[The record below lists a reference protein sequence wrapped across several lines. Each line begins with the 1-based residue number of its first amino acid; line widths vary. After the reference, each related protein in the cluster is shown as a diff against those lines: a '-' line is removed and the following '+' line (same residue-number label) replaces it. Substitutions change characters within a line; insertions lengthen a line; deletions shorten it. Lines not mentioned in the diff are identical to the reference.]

1 MENFLE
7 LELPDIRLIVHSAV
21 FGSLLGGRSDR
32 AFCSVDFED
41 LRCEI

>member
-1 MENFLE
+1 MENFTE

-21 FGSLLGGRSDR
+21 FGSLLGVEGDR
-32 AFCSVDFED
+32 AFCSVDLKD

>member
-7 LELPDIRLIVHSAV
+7 LELPDISLIVHRAV
-21 FGSLLGGRSDR
+21 FGSLFGVKGDR
-32 AFCSVDFED
+32 AFCSVDLKD

>member
-21 FGSLLGGRSDR
+21 FGSLLCVKSDR